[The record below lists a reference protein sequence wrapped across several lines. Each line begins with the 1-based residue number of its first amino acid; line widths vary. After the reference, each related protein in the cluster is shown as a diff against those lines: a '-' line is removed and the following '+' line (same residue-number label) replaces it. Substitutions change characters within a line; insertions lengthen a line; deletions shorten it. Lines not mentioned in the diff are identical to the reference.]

1 MLLLLSFISCRPTR
15 TYLTQALNLL
25 IVKVLP
31 LSFPPL
37 QVIQK
42 LVKQRKD
49 SIDSYK
55 AGGRDDLVAKEQ
67 VGRRVGA

>member
-1 MLLLLSFISCRPTR
+1 ML
-15 TYLTQALNLL
+15 
-25 IVKVLP
+25 LP
-31 LSFPPL
+31 LSL
-37 QVIQK
+37 SSWQVIQK

-67 VGRRVGA
+67 VGHVGAGVGA